1 MYRYLFV
8 ALVLAAPA
16 FAQNQSVDARAAAG
30 CGPADIN
37 FSVKTDKKQHAVTPP
52 APGKAMVYVIEEEVT
67 NPGTILPGHIT
78 TRVGLDGNWVGAN
91 HGASYLSFAV
101 EPGDHRVC
109 SDWQSIIEYMQKL
122 SGAANLA
129 AEPGKSYY
137 FHVYVFTGDNQNQPY
152 LTLEQVDEAQ
162 GLLLVSKSALSTSK
176 AKK

>member
-1 MYRYLFV
+1 MYRYLLAAF
-8 ALVLAAPA
+8 VLAAPA
-16 FAQNQSVDARAAAG
+16 FAQNQPIDARAAAG
-30 CGPADIN
+30 CGPADTN

-67 NPGTILPGHIT
+67 SPGTGLLGHIT

-109 SDWQSIIEYMQKL
+109 SDWQSILESMQKL
-122 SGAANLA
+122 SAAANVV
-129 AEPGKSYY
+129 AEPGKYY
-137 FHVYVFTGDNQNQPY
+137 FFHVYVFTGDNQNQPY

-162 GLLLVSKSALSTSK
+162 GLLLVSKSAQST
-176 AKK
+176 AKPKK